1 MYLSPSEQEDLRLL
15 CKDEEAYEQL
25 LELLSRKKSRE
36 EEILEQLPSP
46 MVLVD
51 ATDDNSPI
59 VYVNPAFEAL
69 TGYSKK
75 DIIGKNP
82 RFLHEADHQQAGLDK
97 IREAIHQGQG
107 ATATIRNYRRDK
119 TLFWNQMRLFPIHNN
134 EGNLTYYL
142 SSHEDVTA
150 EVEAHDKTQVID
162 HIYGY
167 FIDNTL
173 DMIAIYTPDGELIYA
188 NPAVTRTLGYTIA
201 EFRQLS
207 SADRV
212 HPDDLDYTLDQVN
225 QSLLA
230 GKTLSQL
237 EYRML
242 KKDGDYINVESY
254 STPIYDEKG
263 NLTHLLAIA
272 RDISERIHR
281 SEQQFRTLVENN
293 PDGIERLNYEGRF
306 LYVNTALAKA
316 WGGMH
321 PEDIIG
327 KTNEELGV
335 VSPLLEE
342 LEQARYAVFDSGEV
356 MDIEFSYDAGSI
368 LHIFQARLVPEFDI
382 EGNVETILGIVRDI
396 TESRQSEVAL
406 QESEARANA
415 LLDALP
421 DMVFHLS
428 REGEYLDIY
437 GNRDKLRVEADQLI
451 GKQIADYFGIDLSN
465 KFTEAIA
472 RTLGRNETQ
481 TINYEINS
489 IDGSFREHEARLIA
503 SHEDAVIALVRDVTD
518 EKQLQEALRQS
529 EARAN
534 ALLDAIPDMVFHLSR
549 EGEYLDFRAKRKNL
563 YAPDA
568 QLIGTKI
575 SDYFEADLS
584 KQILDAISKTLAN
597 HEMQSLEYQLDIPE
611 KGLQYYEARMVAS
624 GEDEV
629 IIVVRNIANE
639 RKTREHEMSIALES
653 ERTAI
658 LSQFIQTASH
668 EFRTPLSVITT
679 NLHMLGQLN
688 DKARR
693 KQKIERINKQ
703 VLQLNTL
710 IDMQL
715 LMTKLDSGIVMSRQ
729 PLSVANTIDMVL
741 VKLDHKCKVKNLHF
755 QTDIRPDGLRVRADE
770 EHIHKALLQLVDN
783 AIRYSRD
790 GDDIYIR
797 AYPVDNTLLIE
808 IEDKGIGIDADEIE
822 HLFERFWRKDKI
834 HTAAGLGLG
843 LPLAQKIIEL
853 HDGDIEVSSELNQGS
868 IFTIK
873 LPL

>member
-1 MYLSPSEQEDLRLL
+1 MYLSKSEQEDLRSL
-15 CKDEEAYEQL
+15 CKDEEAYGQL
-25 LELLSRKKSRE
+25 LAFLSRKKSRE
-36 EEILEQLPSP
+36 AEIIKQLPTP
-46 MVLVD
+46 VTLID
-51 ATDDNSPI
+51 AKEEDYPI
-59 VYVNPAFEAL
+59 VYANPAFEDL

-75 DIIGKNP
+75 DIVGKNP
-82 RFLHEADHQQAGLDK
+82 RFLHEADRQQAGVDK
-97 IREAIHQGQG
+97 IREAIQHGQS
-107 ATATIRNYRRDK
+107 ATATVRNYRHDG
-119 TLFWNQMRLFPIHNN
+119 TLFWNRVQLFPIHD
-134 EGNLTYYL
+134 EGSLTHFL
-142 SSHEDVTA
+142 SIHEDVTT
-150 EVEAHDKTQVID
+150 EVEAHERTQVID

-212 HPDDLDYTLDQVN
+212 HPDDLDNTLNQVN

-242 KKDGDYINVESY
+242 KKDGDYTSVEAY

-263 NLTHLLAIA
+263 NLTHMLAIA
-272 RDISERIHR
+272 RDISERVHR

-293 PDGIERLNYEGRF
+293 PDGIERLSYEGRF

-316 WGGMH
+316 WGGVR

-327 KTNEELGV
+327 KTNAELGV

-382 EGNVETILGIVRDI
+382 EGNVETVLGIVRDI

-437 GNRDKLRVEADQLI
+437 GNHDKLIVETDQLI
-451 GKQIADYFGIDLSN
+451 GKQIVDYFGVDLSN
-465 KFTEAIA
+465 KFIEAIA
-472 RTLGRNETQ
+472 RTLDRSETQ
-481 TINYEINS
+481 TINYKITSSN
-489 IDGSFREHEARLIA
+489 GSLHEHEARLIA

-529 EARAN
+529 EERAN

-549 EGEYLDFRAKRKNL
+549 EGEYLDFQAKREDL
-563 YAPDA
+563 YTPDA
-568 QLIGTKI
+568 QLIGTI
-575 SDYFEADLS
+575 ITDYFDPDIS
-584 KQILDAISKTLAN
+584 GQILDAIGKTLDQ
-597 HEMQSLEYQLDIPE
+597 HKLQTIEYQLTVPTR
-611 KGLQYYEARMVAS
+611 GLRNYEARFVS
-624 GEDEV
+624 GGEDEV
-629 IIVVRNIANE
+629 ITIVRDVTDE
-639 RKTREHEMSIALES
+639 RYAREHEMRIAIER

-658 LSQFIQTASH
+658 LSQFIQMSSH

-679 NLHMLGQLN
+679 NLHMLGRLN
-688 DKARR
+688 DATKR

-703 VLQLNTL
+703 VLQLNNL

-729 PLSVANTIDMVL
+729 LLSVENVIDMVL
-741 VKLDHKCKVKNLHF
+741 VKLDHKIKVKNLHL
-755 QTDIRPDGLRVRADE
+755 QTDIRPDMRVRADE
-770 EHIHKALLQLVDN
+770 EYIHKALLQLVDN
-783 AIRYSRD
+783 AIRYSRE
-790 GDDIYIR
+790 GDEIYIR
-797 AYPVDNTLLIE
+797 AYPADNLLLIE

-868 IFTIK
+868 IFTVK